1 MHPLIQLSQN
11 LAIFLAT
18 LTVGWTSCISF
29 AVAPQAFRELDRG
42 RGDRFVRTTIKEG
55 HGFLAL
61 LALIAAVL
69 GLIGGAVGGAAIMA
83 MAAFF
88 YLIARY
94 ALAPRT
100 DTRPAGA
107 RRVMK
112 TARIAASAITAFVIP
127 VVLVATF
134 MICLGV

>member
-1 MHPLIQLSQN
+1 MINLARD

-29 AVAPQAFRELDRG
+29 AVAPRAFRELDRG
-42 RGDRFVRTTIKEG
+42 RGDRFVRNTIKEG

-61 LALIAAVL
+61 LALLAAGL
-69 GLIGGAVGGAAIMA
+69 GVIGGAVGGAAVMA

-88 YLIARY
+88 YLVARY

-100 DTRPAGA
+100 DPRPAGA

-112 TARIAASAITAFVIP
+112 TARIAASAITAFIIP
-127 VVLVATF
+127 VVLVALV
-134 MICLGV
+134 MIGMGI

>member
-1 MHPLIQLSQN
+1 MIQLAQN

-18 LTVGWTSCISF
+18 ITIGWTGCIAF

-61 LALIAAVL
+61 LALLAAGF
-69 GLIGGAVGGAAIMA
+69 GLIGGAIGGAIVMTTT
-83 MAAFF
+83 AFF

-112 TARIAASAITAFVIP
+112 TARVAASAITAFIIP
-127 VVLVATF
+127 VALVATA
-134 MICLGV
+134 MIALRV

>member
-1 MHPLIQLSQN
+1 MNAITQVSQN
-11 LAIFLAT
+11 LAIFAAT
-18 LTVGWTSCISF
+18 MTIGWTSCISF
-29 AVAPQAFRELDRG
+29 AVAPMAFRELDRG
-42 RGDRFVRTTIKEG
+42 RGDRFVRNTIKEG

-61 LALIAAVL
+61 LALLAAGL
-69 GLIGGAVGGAAIMA
+69 GLISGAFGGAIVMA

-100 DTRPAGA
+100 DERPAGA

-127 VVLVATF
+127 VVLAGLV
-134 MICLGV
+134 MICFGV